1 MVYFIL
7 TLRSAHGGLAT
18 SLPGVGRGFQAIWQS
33 DGPMAGKGGGQET
46 VGSLGKNQVRGETLR
61 SHDTLN
67 PRAGLRKRA
76 RVPKA
81 HGGVRRLMSSRG
93 RSELALVSGGRV
105 GRENPASGGLGVAG
119 QR

>member
-1 MVYFIL
+1 M
-7 TLRSAHGGLAT
+7 
-18 SLPGVGRGFQAIWQS
+18 GRGFQAIWQS
-33 DGPMAGKGGGQET
+33 DGPMAGKGGPGDRGE
-46 VGSLGKNQVRGETLR
+46 LGKNQVRGETLR

-67 PRAGLRKRA
+67 PRAGLRKCA

-93 RSELALVSGGRV
+93 RSKQALVSGGRV
-105 GRENPASGGLGVAG
+105 GRENPASGVLGVAG